1 MHELQAAQGETHD
14 KLEVTLKNI
23 DRDNAEKDADLIAAN
38 REIEALGQ
46 RVYELEEELDEHQ
59 ARENDLVNDLQS
71 ADQAF
76 ESAKSHYENLV
87 NALKDA
93 RKALQSE
100 RDEALA
106 KVKREENGRRE
117 DREGLKRD
125 LKEMDERHRRVLE
138 DRDQVRRPSGRPLP
152 RSGRQAVYHP
162 DLLEY
167 KDEKLTTGPRPPS
180 SRSRIRPRT
189 SRSTRQRPR
198 LSPICPAR
206 SRGRKT

>member
-1 MHELQAAQGETHD
+1 
-14 KLEVTLKNI
+14 
-23 DRDNAEKDADLIAAN
+23 LIAAN

-138 DRDQVRRPSGRPLP
+138 DRDQVR
-152 RSGRQAVYHP
+152 A
-162 DLLEY
+162 
-167 KDEKLTTGPRPPS
+167 
-180 SRSRIRPRT
+180 
-189 SRSTRQRPR
+189 
-198 LSPICPAR
+198 
-206 SRGRKT
+206 

>member
-1 MHELQAAQGETHD
+1 MQAAQGETHD

-138 DRDQVRRPSGRPLP
+138 DRDQVRRPSRS
-152 RSGRQAVYHP
+152 RSGR
-162 DLLEY
+162 
-167 KDEKLTTGPRPPS
+167 
-180 SRSRIRPRT
+180 
-189 SRSTRQRPR
+189 
-198 LSPICPAR
+198 
-206 SRGRKT
+206 

>member
-138 DRDQVRRPSGRPLP
+138 DRDQVRRPLGRPIASSGR
-152 RSGRQAVYHP
+152 
-162 DLLEY
+162 
-167 KDEKLTTGPRPPS
+167 
-180 SRSRIRPRT
+180 
-189 SRSTRQRPR
+189 
-198 LSPICPAR
+198 
-206 SRGRKT
+206 